1 MKKIYCILSLAAAFC
16 AFTPFVKAQ
25 GIVASGEEW
34 TESNGLGYRKY
45 ISEPNTEGVY
55 YITLESFTTG
65 KVEITQQ
72 SLPCDITLVLDTSG
86 SMGYKMTSNSS
97 GNDNSSN
104 PDDWTRRKHLKNAV
118 LAFID
123 AINDNDLYYPD
134 DGDPTTPREPRPNR
148 LGNRIGIITF
158 AAQNTSSV
166 KAPLT
171 YLEGN
176 GLSTLQSVVNS
187 LAATGQTWAD
197 EGMQKAYTQQ
207 NFDDDT
213 RKRRT
218 TIMFTDGVPG
228 GGTAWGSTT
237 TQGGV
242 TCLTTS
248 SYNTWYCGNRV
259 INYANDIKNITNEAK
274 DIVSRVYTV
283 SVINNPDNY
292 TKVYLGK
299 TSSEWLGAT
308 KMADLVRYNNT
319 YYRFP
324 EWNSTN
330 IWANGD
336 GTRNDDGK
344 TYAYATTNAT
354 ELKNIFE
361 TIASSSGGAEGELS
375 SATVANV
382 DVVSASFALP
392 AGASDSSIEV
402 YTVRYTGDTG
412 TGTSTTHNFE
422 TETVGGK
429 VVDKVVKAPNRTEEY
444 LRKWKDSDDVE
455 HEEMTDVDNAITWHL
470 TASTTGGKMDKITV
484 DGFDYANLWC
494 GPDPTVTDGD
504 YVGWHQG
511 YKLVIKIPVRMDD
524 EAVGG
529 PSLNTNGPGSG
540 IYVNGV
546 NQFPFVSP
554 QVSLPVNI
562 HIRKEGLEVGESAKF
577 RIDRSSDGGSTWTP
591 VTSVFVTR
599 TENDAKEGE
608 NAPITKIV
616 GMPATDN
623 STPAKEYIYKIVE
636 EPWTWSYNSGHTTT
650 DRTDLLEVNPFI
662 FTNTKKQNI
671 DNKVKNGESKTF
683 NEFLPGNTEGSYV
696 DSKPRTTTTT
706 TTP

>member
-1 MKKIYCILSLAAAFC
+1 MKKIYSILALAAAFS
-16 AFTPFVKAQ
+16 AFTPFAKAQ
-25 GIVASGEEW
+25 GIIDGGGEW
-34 TESNGLGYRKY
+34 TETNGLGYRKY
-45 ISEPNTEGVY
+45 ISEPNTEGIY
-55 YITLESFTTG
+55 YITLESFATG
-65 KVEITQQ
+65 KVEITKQ
-72 SLPCDITLVLDTSG
+72 SIPCDITLVLDYSG
-86 SMGYKMTSNSS
+86 SMKRKMGSEDNGS
-97 GNDNSSN
+97 DNSSDPAN
-104 PDDWTRRKHLKNAV
+104 WSRMKHLRNAV
-118 LAFID
+118 IAFIE
-123 AINDNDLYYPD
+123 AIDDNDLYYPD
-134 DGDPTTPREPRPNR
+134 DGDPSTPREARPTR

-158 AAQNTSSV
+158 QARNAS
-166 KAPLT
+166 KERAPLT

-176 GLSTLQSVVNS
+176 GLTTLKSVVNGLTS
-187 LAATGQTWAD
+187 PADATWAD
-197 EGMQKAYTQQ
+197 EGMQKALTQL
-207 NFDDDT
+207 NFNNDN

-218 TIMFTDGVPG
+218 AILFTDGVPG
-228 GGTAWGSTT
+228 GGYAWSGSTN
-237 TQGGV
+237 QGGV
-242 TCLTTS
+242 KCLTTNN
-248 SYNTWYCGNRV
+248 YNTWYCGNRV
-259 INYANDIKNITNEAK
+259 ISFANDIKSISNEEK
-274 DIVSRVYTV
+274 DIVASVYTV
-283 SVINNPDNY
+283 SVINNPDEY
-292 TKVYLGK
+292 TRVYLGK

-308 KMADLVRYNNT
+308 KMADLVKYNDT
-319 YYRFP
+319 YYKFP
-324 EWNSTN
+324 EWSSTD
-330 IWANGD
+330 IWSNGD
-336 GTRNDDGK
+336 GTRNTDGK

-375 SATVANV
+375 SASVANV

-422 TETVGGK
+422 TETVDGK
-429 VVDKVVKAPNRTEEY
+429 VVDKMIKAPNRTDRY
-444 LRKWKDSDDVE
+444 LRKWKDSEDVE
-455 HEEMTDVDNAITWHL
+455 HEKMTDVDSAITWHL
-470 TASTTGGKMDKITV
+470 TASSTGGKKDKITV

-494 GPDPTVTDGD
+494 GPDPTVTTGD
-504 YVGWHQG
+504 YIGWHQG
-511 YKLVIKIPVRMDD
+511 YKLVIKIPVKMDD

-577 RIDRSSDGGSTWTP
+577 RIDRSSDGGNSWTP

-599 TENDAKEGE
+599 TSSDAKTGE
-608 NAPITKIV
+608 NAPITKII

-623 STPAKEYIYKIVE
+623 STPAKEYIYKVVE
-636 EPWTWSYNSGHTTT
+636 EPWTWSYVSGHTTA

-662 FTNTKKQNI
+662 FTNTKKENI

-683 NEFLPGNTEGSYV
+683 NTFLPGNTEGSYV

-706 TTP
+706 P